1 MTVKFLGDTSA
12 IARIQQ
18 GLAAS
23 RWARAAST
31 GVVAL
36 CDPVEL
42 EVLRKTGGGSAR
54 RAMRRSL
61 RGTYPWCPVPE
72 KAWDLALDLQD
83 RLADTSQHRGVSIV
97 DLVIAVTA
105 ARHRL
110 TVLHDDRDYEV
121 ISQATGLPTQRVID

>member
-1 MTVKFLGDTSA
+1 MTVRFLLDTSA

-18 GLAAS
+18 GVAAS
-23 RWARAAST
+23 RWARAASAGT
-31 GVVAL
+31 VAL

-42 EVLRKTGGGSAR
+42 EVLRKTDGGGPR
-54 RAMRRSL
+54 RAMRRLL
-61 RGTYPWCPVPE
+61 RETYPWCPVPDN
-72 KAWDLALDLQD
+72 AWDRALDLQD
-83 RLADTSQHRGVSIV
+83 RLSDASQHRGVSIV

-121 ISQATGLPTQRVID
+121 ISRVTGLPVQRVID